1 VLVTMRGFAL
11 ANALAL
17 VVAVACLVW
26 LTLPTAQAVRVRNAF
41 LMRRGRREDFNWTP
55 STAPQDFKTERRSPP
70 SVIAAAVEAS
80 GVAKAE
86 SDWQRARGL
95 VEMLVRHAEHEG
107 GIRADL
113 AATFTGIVAG
123 YGYCA
128 DYVRVYMAAACGI
141 GLFCRQWAF
150 SFDGFGGHGHTFVEI
165 YDRQRDAWAFIDVHN
180 NVYAVLPGTEAPL
193 DALALRNALLNA
205 PASVEFRQAAS
216 GRLGF
221 PHVEKL
227 RDYYQRGA
235 SEWYLWW
242 GNDVVTREQ
251 GWLVKAAGTI
261 SGQLSHLT
269 ANVLGALPRLVV
281 LATPDNERA
290 IARMEALHRRVLA
303 AALVCIALVATLL
316 VQLGWAAFVRRDG

>member
-1 VLVTMRGFAL
+1 MTMRGFAL

-17 VVAVACLVW
+17 IAAVAWLAW

-41 LMRRGRREDFNWTP
+41 LMRRGRLEDFDWTP
-55 STAPQDFKTERRSPP
+55 TRAPQDFRAERRTPP
-70 SVIAAAVEAS
+70 GVIAAAVEAS
-80 GVAKAE
+80 GVLRAA

-95 VEMLVRHAEHEG
+95 VEMLVRHARHEG

-128 DYVRVYMAAACGI
+128 DYVRVYMAAASGI

-180 NVYAVLPGTEAPL
+180 NVYAVLPGSEAPL
-193 DALALRNALLNA
+193 NALALRKALLHA
-205 PASVEFRQAAS
+205 PASVEFRQAAA

-221 PHVEKL
+221 PLVEKL

-235 SEWYLWW
+235 GEWYLWW
-242 GNDVVTREQ
+242 GNDVVSREQ
-251 GWLVKAAGTI
+251 GWLVRAAGRF

-269 ANVLGALPRLVV
+269 ANVLGALPRLVI

-290 IARMEALHRRVLA
+290 IAHMEALRRRVA
-303 AALVCIALVATLL
+303 AASLVCAVLAGSLL
-316 VQLGWAAFVRRDG
+316 VQLGWALLVHRDG

>member
-1 VLVTMRGFAL
+1 MTMRGFAL

-17 VVAVACLVW
+17 IVAVAWLAW

-41 LMRRGRREDFNWTP
+41 LMRRGRLEDFNWTP
-55 STAPQDFKTERRSPP
+55 STAPQDFRTERSRPP
-70 SVIAAAVEAS
+70 SVIAEAVEAA
-80 GVAKAE
+80 GVARVA

-95 VEMLVRHAEHEG
+95 VEMLVRHAQHEG

-128 DYVRVYMAAACGI
+128 DFVRVYMAAACGI

-180 NVYAVLPGTEAPL
+180 NVYAVLPGSEAPL
-193 DALALRNALLNA
+193 DALALRKALLHA
-205 PASVEFRQAAS
+205 PASIEFRQAAS

-235 SEWYLWW
+235 GEWYLWW
-242 GNDVVTREQ
+242 GNDVVSREQ
-251 GWLVKAAGTI
+251 GWPVRAAGRF

-281 LATPDNERA
+281 IATPDNERA
-290 IARMEALHRRVLA
+290 IARMEALRRRVVAATLVC
-303 AALVCIALVATLL
+303 AALVVCLL
-316 VQLGWAAFVRRDG
+316 VQLGWALLVRRDG